1 MNYLIDTNVL
11 LRSVQTH
18 HPQYAAV
25 ERSLSVLRTRKE
37 SLYVTTQNFVEFWA
51 VATRPPGRENGFG
64 MSLDLATKEL
74 TTLVELFPLL
84 PESNRVFEEWRRL
97 VTVYKVSGKSTHDA
111 RLVAAMLAAG
121 VLRILT
127 FNVQDFVRYREI
139 EALHPDSI
147 LP

>member
-1 MNYLIDTNVL
+1 
-11 LRSVQTH
+11 
-18 HPQYAAV
+18 
-25 ERSLSVLRTRKE
+25 
-37 SLYVTTQNFVEFWA
+37 
-51 VATRPPGRENGFG
+51 

-74 TTLVELFPLL
+74 ETLVELFPLL

-111 RLVAAMLAAG
+111 RLVATMIANG
-121 VLRILT
+121 IPKILT

-139 EALHPDSI
+139 EALHPGSI